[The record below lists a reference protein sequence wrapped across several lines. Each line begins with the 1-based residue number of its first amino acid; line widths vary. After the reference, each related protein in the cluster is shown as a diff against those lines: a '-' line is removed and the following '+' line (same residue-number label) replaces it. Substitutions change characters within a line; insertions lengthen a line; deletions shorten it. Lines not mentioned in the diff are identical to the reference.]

1 MSRQTA
7 AAALVAFVLAGVTGF
22 LANGSDDPPQVAV
35 PTTPSTSPSTVPAP
49 SFVEPGET
57 VVGPAVVVTS
67 GLRVDA
73 NQVVLDF
80 DVAGLAPVG
89 DAASVIRFLGF
100 QSTEEIPPEDL
111 DTVFLD
117 QWVLETPA
125 GDIPGRVANPSAR
138 AARFDVG
145 PDFDLSSVTGIR
157 IASYALLVPIDAAF
171 DLDVA
176 SDTVAVAPGI
186 TARLLAVTEQ
196 VRTIVQVEVLSTR
209 SFNYDNIRVSGRGP
223 GWKSAVREA
232 EGRPR
237 WNLTFDADRAPSPIE
252 LRLSGSIWIGI
263 DVDIPVNVD
272 LEA

>member
-7 AAALVAFVLAGVTGF
+7 TAALVAFLLAGVSGF
-22 LANGSDDPPQVAV
+22 LANGSDDAPQVSV
-35 PTTPSTSPSTVPAP
+35 PTTPPTATTTVPPP
-49 SFVEPGET
+49 SFVAPGET
-57 VVGPAVVVTS
+57 VIGPAVVVAS
-67 GLRVDA
+67 DLRIDG

-100 QSTEEIPPEDL
+100 QSTEDIRPEDL
-111 DTVFLD
+111 SIVYLD

-125 GDIPGRVANPSAR
+125 GDMPGTVANPSAR

-145 PDFDLSSVTGIR
+145 PDFDLSSIIGIR
-157 IASYALLVPIDAAF
+157 ITSYALLVPIDADF
-171 DLDVA
+171 DLDIA
-176 SDTVAVAPGI
+176 NDTAAVAPGI
-186 TARLLAVTEQ
+186 TTRLLAVTEQ
-196 VRTIVQVEVLSTR
+196 ARTIIQVEALSTR
-209 SFNYDNIRVSGRGP
+209 NFNYDNIRISGRGP

-237 WNLTFDADRAPSPIE
+237 WNLTFDSDRAPTPIE

-272 LEA
+272 LEL